1 MSGDVPST
9 VRPPFLGPEDA
20 KKTNKKNGCMQVS
33 ASKYFLLINFYFF
46 LPKTFGYVI
55 NNS

>member
-1 MSGDVPST
+1 
-9 VRPPFLGPEDA
+9 
-20 KKTNKKNGCMQVS
+20 MQVS

-46 LPKTFGYVI
+46 LLKTFGYVI

>member
-20 KKTNKKNGCMQVS
+20 KKTNKKNDCMQVS

-46 LPKTFGYVI
+46 Y
-55 NNS
+55 